1 MSKAY
6 EGSVCNDR
14 RALLRPGY
22 LVIMKMVAA
31 GAPTIFRTIRINL
44 LIRSHCKYELMGVG
58 EDEAVAML
66 SYTW

>member
-1 MSKAY
+1 
-6 EGSVCNDR
+6 
-14 RALLRPGY
+14 
-22 LVIMKMVAA
+22 MKMVAA